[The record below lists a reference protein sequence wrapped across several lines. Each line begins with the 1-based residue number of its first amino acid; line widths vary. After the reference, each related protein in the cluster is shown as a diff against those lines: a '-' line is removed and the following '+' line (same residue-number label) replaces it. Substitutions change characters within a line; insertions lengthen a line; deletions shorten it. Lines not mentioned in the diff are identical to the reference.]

1 MRNALW
7 AALLLGIVAVAAAAD
22 KPAPAIINGQD
33 AQRGRYRYIVSLRP
47 TDDETFHFCG
57 GTLIHPRVVL
67 TAAHAYIGGYETDQA
82 SQFEK
87 ISVQKTEVN
96 PNFVTGNSKTQK
108 LSMTLLS
115 NQECK
120 NRMGSKHNFA
130 TNTMVCA
137 ARVFSDIG
145 MLFNWIDA
153 QVFEW
158 TGERLT
164 PWSPPPPPFKPVTG
178 TVLANNVG
186 TGFDGKPVTYTGAK
200 GAPLDI
206 ISSVPAKG
214 MGWYLNGILTDG
226 TTPGS
231 QALGYVA
238 WSYGATLAA
247 QAGPN
252 GRLAVTLNNK
262 RIHPGHPPN
271 LGQLVTIKYPKD
283 SCRRGWCADR
293 LVEITVRPFIKVAI
307 TQPWIPG
314 ANWGAWG
321 SFAPYLQVYR
331 YMVSLRS
338 TTDPKWHFC
347 GGTLIHPQVVL
358 TAAHCVRDTTTG
370 VNEPDS
376 SFRPLVRIGGY
387 TRTKDTPS
395 QYQQFRVQAT
405 VVHPNFATGYTSPIT
420 YLRQMMLSLAEC
432 QAQKGSGKGPGTIKT
447 SFDFD
452 TNSMIC
458 AERPGTGNLVGCKGD
473 SGGPLLVLGADPSKD
488 YQVGIVSWSSSNCN
502 AARPINVYTDVGVE
516 FNWIAD
522 QVFKWT
528 GDRLRPWTP
537 TPPPFKPVTGTVL
550 ADNVGT
556 GFDGKPVTY
565 TGAKGDPLDII
576 SSVPAQGMGWYLN
589 GILTDGSVPGSQAL
603 RYIAWS
609 YGATLAAQASPN
621 GRLTV
626 TLNKK
631 VVKPGQPPNLGQ
643 LVTIKYPRD
652 KCGQGWCAARLL
664 EITVRPFITVTI
676 TQPWIPGA
684 NWGSWGAF
692 APYLDVP
699 ACAIDSPARAGR
711 CPQPAQVAGVKMR
724 AALCASLLL
733 GMLAAA
739 AAADKPT
746 PAIINGKDAP
756 RGRFRYMA
764 QLRNADKPTRPHCD
778 GALIHPRVILTAGH
792 CVRDTGTGADF
803 PPEYLGLWCT
813 LAATCA

>member
-1 MRNALW
+1 MRSALW
-7 AALLLGIVAVAAAAD
+7 AALLLGLVAAAAAGEN
-22 KPAPAIINGQD
+22 PTPAIVNGQD
-33 AQRGRYRYIVSLRP
+33 APRGR
-47 TDDETFHFCG
+47 
-57 GTLIHPRVVL
+57 
-67 TAAHAYIGGYETDQA
+67 
-82 SQFEK
+82 
-87 ISVQKTEVN
+87 
-96 PNFVTGNSKTQK
+96 
-108 LSMTLLS
+108 
-115 NQECK
+115 
-120 NRMGSKHNFA
+120 
-130 TNTMVCA
+130 
-137 ARVFSDIG
+137 
-145 MLFNWIDA
+145 
-153 QVFEW
+153 
-158 TGERLT
+158 
-164 PWSPPPPPFKPVTG
+164 
-178 TVLANNVG
+178 
-186 TGFDGKPVTYTGAK
+186 
-200 GAPLDI
+200 
-206 ISSVPAKG
+206 
-214 MGWYLNGILTDG
+214 
-226 TTPGS
+226 
-231 QALGYVA
+231 
-238 WSYGATLAA
+238 
-247 QAGPN
+247 
-252 GRLAVTLNNK
+252 
-262 RIHPGHPPN
+262 
-271 LGQLVTIKYPKD
+271 
-283 SCRRGWCADR
+283 
-293 LVEITVRPFIKVAI
+293 
-307 TQPWIPG
+307 
-314 ANWGAWG
+314 
-321 SFAPYLQVYR
+321 YR

-420 YLRQMMLSLAEC
+420 YDHMNNDIALMLLPKPSTMPRVKLVGPSTKPNLPVAAGTPVGLVGWGAADYSDPKKPLLLEPLQQLRQMMLSLAEC

-692 APYLDVP
+692 APNLDVKVTLLQKP
-699 ACAIDSPARAGR
+699 GQ
-711 CPQPAQVAGVKMR
+711 QPTGV
-724 AALCASLLL
+724 L
-733 GMLAAA
+733 GQ
-739 AAADKPT
+739 T
-746 PAIINGKDAP
+746 
-756 RGRFRYMA
+756 
-764 QLRNADKPTRPHCD
+764 
-778 GALIHPRVILTAGH
+778 IL
-792 CVRDTGTGADF
+792 V
-803 PPEYLGLWCT
+803 
-813 LAATCA
+813 